1 MKIASFGHSG
11 SHTSQLMHSSVMIKA
26 ISWIIGF
33 AWRLHGSRPASLVH
47 NEGNALQQSSLH
59 RTAQINLS
67 MGLFL
72 LKRLAT
78 LVATLIGA
86 SIVVFLVLEILP
98 GDAALIMMG
107 PDAAPEAVR
116 ALAAKLG
123 LDRPP
128 LERYFAWIGGML
140 TGDLGLSYTYS
151 SPVSELILER
161 LAVTVPLALMAMA
174 LTTLLALCVGIYAAS
189 HHNKLG
195 DVGLM
200 GLTQVGI
207 AIPNFWFAILL
218 ILLFSVHL
226 QWFSAGGFEGWGE
239 GVFEG
244 FKSLLLPAL
253 SLAVV
258 QAAILARI
266 TRSAVLE
273 VFREDFVR
281 TARAKG
287 LSKRATVWGHVLRN
301 AMIPVIT
308 VMGLQFAELLAGT
321 IVVENVFY
329 LPGLG
334 RLIFQSI
341 SNRDLI
347 VVRNCVMLLAT
358 MVVVVNFIVDLLYA
372 VIDPRVKASDI

>member
-1 MKIASFGHSG
+1 
-11 SHTSQLMHSSVMIKA
+11 
-26 ISWIIGF
+26 
-33 AWRLHGSRPASLVH
+33 
-47 NEGNALQQSSLH
+47 
-59 RTAQINLS
+59 

-72 LKRLAT
+72 LKRLTTLIAT
-78 LVATLIGA
+78 LVGA
-86 SIVVFLVLEILP
+86 SIVIFLVLEILP

-107 PDAAPEAVR
+107 PDASPEAVK

-128 LERYFAWIGGML
+128 LERYLSWTGGML
-140 TGDLGLSYTYS
+140 TGDLGISYAYS
-151 SPVSELILER
+151 SPVLELIMER
-161 LAVTVPLALMAMA
+161 LALTFPLALIAMA
-174 LTTLLALCVGIYAAS
+174 LTTALALCVGIYAAMQ
-189 HHNKLG
+189 HNKFG

-226 QWFSAGGFEGWGE
+226 QWFSAGGFPGWEE
-239 GVFEG
+239 GVLEG
-244 FKSLLLPAL
+244 LKALLLPAI

-258 QAAILARI
+258 QSAILARI
-266 TRSAVLE
+266 TRSSVLE
-273 VFREDFVR
+273 VLREDFVR

-287 LSKRATVWGHVLRN
+287 LSNRATVWGHVLRN

-334 RLIFQSI
+334 RLIFQAI

-358 MVVVVNFIVDLLYA
+358 MVVVVNFIVDVLYA
-372 VIDPRVKASDI
+372 VIDPRVKAGDI